1 MINDTLND
9 REQTH
14 GSYVQVANLTQALLM
29 SMSYSKNWE
38 ELFPIQKEALHMIAV
53 KIARILEG
61 NADEVDHWHD
71 VSGYSALVER
81 FLTQARPGNTQSCP
95 EQ

>member
-71 VSGYSALVER
+71 VAGYATLVEQ
-81 FLTQARPGNTQSCP
+81 FLRQAGPGNTPLHP

>member
-81 FLTQARPGNTQSCP
+81 FLTQARPGSTQSRP